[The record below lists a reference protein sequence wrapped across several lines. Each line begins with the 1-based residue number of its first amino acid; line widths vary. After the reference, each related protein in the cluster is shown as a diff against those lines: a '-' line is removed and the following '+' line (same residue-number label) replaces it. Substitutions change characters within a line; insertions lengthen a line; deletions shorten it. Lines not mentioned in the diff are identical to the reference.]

1 VSNRWNGTVD
11 GSATGNLTGFQ
22 TGFDI
27 LRRTTDSGHRDHAGV
42 YVAYADY
49 NSPSVRGFAL
59 GTQNLEVGR
68 LLMNGP
74 SVGAYWTHFGPS
86 GWYLDAVFQGSWY
99 DAKATSLYGAGI
111 STNATAYTASLE
123 AGYQIRFGEGD
134 AWLIE
139 PQAQLVYQGVS
150 VDGSQDQYSSVDW
163 NAGTA
168 WTGRLGAR
176 LQYTARDERGT
187 LWQPYARVNLWHAFS
202 GNDSTFFGQS
212 SPAVETRF
220 GDTALEVG
228 GGITARVN
236 QNMSLYGQASYRWS
250 LDGGGSRQTATA
262 GTFGIRFNW

>member
-1 VSNRWNGTVD
+1 M
-11 GSATGNLTGFQ
+11 
-22 TGFDI
+22 
-27 LRRTTDSGHRDHAGV
+27 
-42 YVAYADY
+42 YVAYTDY
-49 NSPSVRGFAL
+49 NLPSVRGFAL

-68 LLMNGP
+68 LLTNGP

-123 AGYQIRFGEGD
+123 AGYPIRFGESD

-163 NAGTA
+163 NAGSA

-187 LWQPYARVNLWHAFS
+187 LWQPFARVNLWHAFS
-202 GNDSTFFGQS
+202 GTDSTFFGQS
-212 SPAVETRF
+212 SPAIETRF

-236 QNMSLYGQASYRWS
+236 QNVSLYGQASYRWS
-250 LDGGGSRQTATA
+250 LDGGRSRQTATA